1 MMNMAETIIREA
13 VRNELMPLFRDC
25 GQIGVEIERAEST
38 LPEIFDRHERAAASV
53 DLILRRANIC
63 KLQSTEE
70 SGGDKQLQA
79 SR

>member
-1 MMNMAETIIREA
+1 
-13 VRNELMPLFRDC
+13 
-25 GQIGVEIERAEST
+25 
-38 LPEIFDRHERAAASV
+38 LPEIFDRHERAAARV